1 MKKSAPVSYLQLFA
15 LIFGIHMMAVMSPGP
30 DFVMVLRNALQYNRK
45 IAIFTALGISLGIA
59 IHIFYSV
66 AGIAY
71 LLQKNTA
78 LFQIIK
84 IAGAIYIIYIGYKTL
99 KSSPVQIQQV
109 DTVASNSI
117 TNWEALKIGF
127 VTNVLNPKA
136 SLFFLS
142 LFSML
147 IPPNL
152 PWNILLGISLML
164 IVVTFL
170 WFALVSVIFTHKKIV
185 SYYEKYEPYILKI
198 FGVILI
204 LLGLAIFFE

>member
-1 MKKSAPVSYLQLFA
+1 MSYLQLFA